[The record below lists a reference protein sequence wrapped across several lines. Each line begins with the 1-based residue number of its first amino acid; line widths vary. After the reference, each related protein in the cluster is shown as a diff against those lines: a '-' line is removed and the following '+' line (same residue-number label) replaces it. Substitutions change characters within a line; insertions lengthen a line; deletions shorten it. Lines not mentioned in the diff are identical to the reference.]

1 MVVPFRDLAV
11 WGEEEHLGRLGRRR
25 GSILA
30 LRERGRPG
38 EGEEERSAGR
48 RGARRYNR
56 DGGTMSETKSVPVKV
71 TIDEATADGHY
82 VNFANILHNPTEFVL
97 DFGRAVPGKPDVKV
111 MSRILTTPYHAKQLA
126 RALQQNIEIYER
138 NYGEIRSDFPNP
150 LAEVT
155 DTPTN

>member
-1 MVVPFRDLAV
+1 MA
-11 WGEEEHLGRLGRRR
+11 
-25 GSILA
+25 
-30 LRERGRPG
+30 
-38 EGEEERSAGR
+38 
-48 RGARRYNR
+48 
-56 DGGTMSETKSVPVKV
+56 ETKSVPVKV